1 MSIQRLI
8 GAVSLAI
15 GLTNMVV
22 AADSRPDVSQIINKT
37 EASAV
42 LGEPVKDPSPRSG
55 DGTDGYYSK
64 CNYYS
69 VSRGKSLIIRLQLP
83 GPNAIG
89 PQQELRLL
97 AAANGAMEK
106 VSGLGDVAQ
115 MSTSGGD
122 SGFASR
128 VLMLYVAKGN
138 AFLTIGLGGFVDDAI
153 ALEKAKTVAQKL
165 LEHL

>member
-8 GAVSLAI
+8 SALFLAI
-15 GLTNMVV
+15 GLTNMVL
-22 AADSRPDVSQIINKT
+22 AADSRPDVSQIINKA
-37 EASAV
+37 EASAI
-42 LGEPVKDPSPRSG
+42 LGESVKDPSPRTG

-69 VSRGKSLIIRLQLP
+69 VNRGKSLIIRLQLP

-89 PQQELRLL
+89 PEKELQLL
-97 AAANGAMEK
+97 VAANGPMEK
-106 VSGLGDVAQ
+106 VSGVGDAAQ
-115 MSTSGGD
+115 MFSGRDD

-128 VLMLYVAKGN
+128 VLILYVAKGN